1 MQEPWSVFPAVLERY
16 EDMLTFILGRAR
28 DCGVPEK
35 RLLRMQLGFEEAV
48 VNIISYA
55 YDKAAP
61 GKVWLR
67 AWCEAGSF
75 QLEMA
80 DSGRPFNP
88 LVMADALEH
97 PGAEPLEEK
106 KISGLGIAFIR
117 RVFDEV
123 SYSYEAQEEPVG
135 NRLRL
140 VIRLTPAVMP

>member
-1 MQEPWSVFPAVLERY
+1 MASGL
-16 EDMLTFILGRAR
+16 
-28 DCGVPEK
+28 
-35 RLLRMQLGFEEAV
+35 
-48 VNIISYA
+48 
-55 YDKAAP
+55 
-61 GKVWLR
+61 VW
-67 AWCEAGSF
+67 AGSF

-106 KISGLGIAFIR
+106 KIGGLGIAFIR